1 MKQTLKKFWALLI
14 LIALVGCVQ
23 THKGPPAQTAVL
35 PGDTVQSPNET
46 TELSDET
53 EVIPEQT
60 VDPYDDPESIPE
72 QTAEPLDKPEAI
84 PEQTA
89 EPSKEIT
96 TPPKEKVEP
105 PKQVRKQTQ
114 KKVKKPTQK
123 QKQKSMHPE
132 DRHVWLPP
140 NQKELETRRERQKR
154 LDVVAADLERLFMG
168 YADILG
174 DEIILENL
182 LRGKEPELKKLE
194 ARAGKKL
201 TAEEKRVEKM
211 KKVLQEIEGS
221 VKEMDASLEEI
232 RKERAAKKSPPKG
245 WSDDYRLAILLFRDG
260 QYRKS
265 IVKFN
270 SILEMKYPRPLKDN
284 ILFGLASNYYKLKE
298 YDKALEYLT
307 TIIQSLPKGDKWL
320 VSHAISGM
328 IYNLQGKPGKA
339 IPILES
345 TLQHQPN
352 PELLKIIN
360 RLLKYAKE
368 GVTDASS

>member
-1 MKQTLKKFWALLI
+1 MKQTLKKFWFLL
-14 LIALVGCVQ
+14 LLAALVGCAQ
-23 THKGPPAQTAVL
+23 TPKTPPAEIDVL
-35 PGDTVQSPNET
+35 PG
-46 TELSDET
+46 ET
-53 EVIPEQT
+53 EAPPDQI
-60 VDPYDDPESIPE
+60 
-72 QTAEPLDKPEAI
+72 
-84 PEQTA
+84 A
-89 EPSKEIT
+89 EPSKK
-96 TPPKEKVEP
+96 KEAPSKPVL
-105 PKQVRKQTQ
+105 KQTQ
-114 KKVKKPTQK
+114 EKGLK
-123 QKQKSMHPE
+123 QTRKQRLKSMHPE
-132 DRHVWLPP
+132 ERHVWLPP
-140 NQKELETRRERQKR
+140 SQKELQARRERQKR

-182 LRGKEPELKKLE
+182 LRGKEPELQKLE
-194 ARAGKKL
+194 ARAGQKL

-211 KKVLQEIEGS
+211 KKVLREIEGS

-232 RKERAAKKSPPKG
+232 RKERSAKKTLHTG

-265 IVKFN
+265 IAKFN
-270 SILEMKYPRPLKDN
+270 SILEKKYPHSLKDN
-284 ILFGLASNYYKLKE
+284 ILFGLASNYYKLKQ
-298 YDKALEYLT
+298 YDKALAHLT

-360 RLLKYAKE
+360 RLLKLARE
-368 GVTDASS
+368 GATDASS